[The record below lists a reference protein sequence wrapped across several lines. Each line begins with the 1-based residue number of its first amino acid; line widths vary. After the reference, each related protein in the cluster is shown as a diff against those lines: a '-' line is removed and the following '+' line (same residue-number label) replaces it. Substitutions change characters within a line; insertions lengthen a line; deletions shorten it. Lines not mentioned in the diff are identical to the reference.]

1 MYQYLTKKN
10 LLINEI
16 MHIRKPLQSLN
27 LETDAVLL
35 DFVYDCLIKVVFSFG
50 ELKNG

>member
-1 MYQYLTKKN
+1 MY
-10 LLINEI
+10 
-16 MHIRKPLQSLN
+16 IRKQLQSLN
-27 LETDAVLL
+27 LKTDSVLL